1 MTSKHKSEDYK
12 LSAVE
17 YYLVGDKSQID
28 VCKIFKCSPRS
39 LMRWFETYKKEG
51 EIKRENRKT
60 VAYKVHKEHV
70 KFLLD
75 EINKNKTITM
85 TELKHKLKDK
95 FKIELSRFHINRIIT
110 DNNITLKITRIRHEP
125 EKRFGKE
132 ININQKLKEFYDEIK
147 KHNLKILILLQILP
161 KFIVKPLI
169 IVKINP
175 CIIIVNILSTNLKN
189 KILDFVF

>member
-39 LMRWFETYKKEG
+39 LMRWVEKYEKEG
-51 EIKRENRKT
+51 EIKRENRKP
-60 VAYKVHKEHV
+60 VAYKVYKEHV

-95 FKIELSRFHINRIIT
+95 FKIELSRFHINRIVN

-147 KHNLKILILLQILP
+147 KHKFNIDLGIVADLSDFFDCIKNITFNDIEGWNLITKKYKQLCLI
-161 KFIVKPLI
+161 FM
-169 IVKINP
+169 
-175 CIIIVNILSTNLKN
+175 
-189 KILDFVF
+189 